1 MYRELSLNQVSGLGN
16 TVVKEGAKTTC
27 SESILSRKSGEA
39 NCLVTIG
46 SDWGKAEVPE
56 KP

>member
-27 SESILSRKSGEA
+27 SGSILSRKSGEA
-39 NCLVTIG
+39 NCLVTIS